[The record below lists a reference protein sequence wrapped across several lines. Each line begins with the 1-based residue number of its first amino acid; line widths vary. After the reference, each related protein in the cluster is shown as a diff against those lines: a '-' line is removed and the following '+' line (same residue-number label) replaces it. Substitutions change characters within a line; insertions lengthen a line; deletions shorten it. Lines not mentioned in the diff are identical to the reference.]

1 MPWLGRYSRNSS
13 LAIGRRG
20 QHVRLAAQ
28 LTGWDIDIMT
38 EAEESERRQQET
50 ATRTEAFRTA
60 LDVDDVIAH
69 LLVAEGFTSVEDVAL
84 VALEDLTS
92 IEGFDEEIAGE
103 LQRRAQTFIEERDAQ
118 LEARRQEL
126 GVSDDVAGTAG
137 LDKQAVVLLGEK
149 GVKTLEDLADL
160 ASDEL
165 REYLPAHGLTEE
177 QANEIIM
184 GARRRAG
191 WFGDEEEAA
200 TEEPAGE

>member
-1 MPWLGRYSRNSS
+1 VVVPDEQLS

-20 QHVRLAAQ
+20 QNVRLASQ

-50 ATRTEAFRTA
+50 ASRTEAFKTA

-69 LLVAEGFTSVEDVAL
+69 LLVAEGFTSVEDVAMVPL
-84 VALEDLTS
+84 DELTS
-92 IEGFDEEIAGE
+92 IEGFDEDIAGE

-126 GVSDDVAGTAG
+126 GVSDDVANTEGF
-137 LDKQAVVLLGEK
+137 DKQAAVLLGEK

-165 REYLPAHGLTEE
+165 REILPDHDLGEE
-177 QANEIIM
+177 QANAIIM
-184 GARRRAG
+184 DARRRAG

-200 TEEPAGE
+200 GEETAETAAQ

>member
-1 MPWLGRYSRNSS
+1 
-13 LAIGRRG
+13 
-20 QHVRLAAQ
+20 
-28 LTGWDIDIMT
+28 
-38 EAEESERRQQET
+38 
-50 ATRTEAFRTA
+50 
-60 LDVDDVIAH
+60 
-69 LLVAEGFTSVEDVAL
+69 VAL

-126 GVSDDVAGTAG
+126 GVSDDVANTEG

-165 REYLPAHGLTEE
+165 REYLPSHGMTEE
-177 QANEIIM
+177 EANAIIM

-191 WFGDEEEAA
+191 WFGDEEETPEA
-200 TEEPAGE
+200 TEEAAGE